1 MVNLLF
7 SIFYN
12 LCAVDFKI
20 TEKTKIYDWVNE
32 VFYDIEKGTLVQPKS
47 YFVYDKNQVL
57 SKEMNVENAYVIE
70 YKGHELYN
78 TSRNERFV

>member
-1 MVNLLF
+1 MERLSLKSVDGEKMMKRLFCLANLLL
-7 SIFYN
+7 SIFYS

-57 SKEMNVENAYVIE
+57 SKERNGENA
-70 YKGHELYN
+70 
-78 TSRNERFV
+78 